1 VIRLPARSRNVKIKD
16 QAARRAPPF
25 RFNSCAGTAVGA
37 NQTAAVFHPP
47 VSTTWFNDALLGGVI
62 ARAKQVF
69 ERLTT

>member
-1 VIRLPARSRNVKIKD
+1 
-16 QAARRAPPF
+16 
-25 RFNSCAGTAVGA
+25 
-37 NQTAAVFHPP
+37 